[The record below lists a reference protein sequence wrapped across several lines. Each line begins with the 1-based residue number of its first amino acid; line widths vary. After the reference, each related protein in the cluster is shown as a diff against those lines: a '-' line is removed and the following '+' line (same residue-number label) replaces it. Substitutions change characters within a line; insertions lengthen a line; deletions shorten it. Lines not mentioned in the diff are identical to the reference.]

1 MESQY
6 GLLEKENFN
15 MDQIIVTQFLE
26 NGNFVGFSNGRGYEF
41 NIDSDIVFEIP
52 NEYSIH
58 HEIRKTNNDTYFFID
73 AEIGIIRALLN
84 VMITFHIFPVPWQGD
99 RFIEINSLGEI
110 VWDWNT
116 FEEISLNEY
125 NPLYA
130 QIYNGVLD
138 LDWTHS
144 NSVFMMKILKVFM
157 FQLEIYQE

>member
-1 MESQY
+1 
-6 GLLEKENFN
+6 
-15 MDQIIVTQFLE
+15 
-26 NGNFVGFSNGRGYEF
+26 
-41 NIDSDIVFEIP
+41 
-52 NEYSIH
+52 
-58 HEIRKTNNDTYFFID
+58 
-73 AEIGIIRALLN
+73 
-84 VMITFHIFPVPWQGD
+84 MIAFHFPVPWQGD

-144 NSVFMMKILKVFM
+144 NSVFYDENTESVYVSIRNLSRISSIDYLSKDINWSIGESDLWKIQVFKTKLI
-157 FQLEIYQE
+157 FLNNIQLN